1 LKSKSKKSEPCTKA
15 EHYANLK
22 WLKAKGYY
30 LDARQ
35 FAALKAYEKDPELN
49 PDEPQGRRPYAE

>member
-1 LKSKSKKSEPCTKA
+1 MKSKSKKSEPCTKA

-35 FAALKAYEKDPELN
+35 FAKLQEYQKDPELN
-49 PDEPQGRRPYAE
+49 SEPQGRRPYAE

>member
-1 LKSKSKKSEPCTKA
+1 MAKKAHDSSITKA

-22 WLKAKGYY
+22 WLKAKGYF

-35 FAALKAYEKDPELN
+35 FAALREYEKDPELN
-49 PDEPQGRRPYAE
+49 PNPQARRPYAE